1 MKRTVLSVTS
11 IALTALLLSSCAD
24 FFQGKVAMGTHAE
37 IASLADVVVPQ
48 EQIEQLA
55 SPRQVFVS
63 SGDSPNTIT
72 VSWTPVE
79 EASSYRLERAI
90 VTAPNENGVWLTP
103 EESDYA
109 VISGTSTSSATL
121 YGRTSYTDTILSQN
135 TMRYTAPEYGYRY
148 YYRVCA
154 ENAFKGYDS
163 SEYTVC
169 TQPGVLFAPPT
180 EVKASA
186 GSSDTSVQLTWT
198 KSTSVTVRE
207 YSIYRSENE
216 DGTNAAYI
224 TSVKSNMNHYSDP
237 IADQNRGVVYY
248 YSIYA
253 ETSSGTKSCVS
264 ALAMGY
270 ARAEGAPPQVTGV
283 AVTNGRGTSASQ
295 IVIGWDNVG
304 AEHYAVYRSS
314 SKDSA
319 LTLLSPNVTGTSF
332 TDSANLSP
340 GLYYY
345 YQVQSWAED
354 PDDASKKI
362 KGQMSESSKTSAS
375 PAEGFILSPPSTV
388 AVSKSSGNHV
398 IMWTPAIGNQTEQND
413 YSYII
418 QGSNSQTTGFA
429 DLATVNASDLFF
441 FDGMYYSTIDR
452 DLAKPFY
459 RIKTVH
465 SNGSESELSAVTA
478 PAPDKPRSI
487 TVSCAANLASEMGS
501 DWQYNANEV
510 YPVKVTW
517 TPPAQTEDVLGYIV
531 YRSDKRDRGFKKLSV
546 GNDEKTYIITGTTFY
561 DINTTARPGKIYYY
575 RVLSV
580 NALEQG
586 ANYSDVAFGY
596 GAITANQYLRE
607 YNKTIMSSQKKL
619 TLMHKTPDTAKLG
632 SESINGAVCGTL
644 SYSAGM
650 NGAVSMPYS
659 EYSDFYIHA
668 NGKQDAS
675 PLTDEDEP
683 AIGSANGL
691 YFLISG
697 NTDTEIQGNLL
708 AKNGVMKGTVNCRGM
723 YPGRVIYNNIQ
734 IKGGAAGGGYY
745 LITREGFAEENVSWT
760 VGNE

>member
-1 MKRTVLSVTS
+1 MKRILSFTFAFS
-11 IALTALLLSSCAD
+11 ACLLLSSCAEL
-24 FFQGKVAMGTHAE
+24 FQGKVAMGTQSD

-48 EQIEQLA
+48 KKIEQLEA
-55 SPRQVFVS
+55 PRQVFAS
-63 SGDSPNTIT
+63 SGDSPSAIT

-79 EASSYRLERAI
+79 GASSYRLERAI
-90 VTAPNENGVWLTP
+90 VTGPDENGLWTEP
-103 EESDYA
+103 DESDYA

-121 YGRTSYTDTILSQN
+121 YNRTSYTDTILSQN
-135 TMRYTAPEYGYRY
+135 GMSYTAPQYSWRY
-148 YYRVCA
+148 YYRVSA
-154 ENAFKGYDS
+154 ENAFKGYGS
-163 SEYTVC
+163 SDFTVNIQAG
-169 TQPGVLFAPPT
+169 TLFAPPT

-186 GSSDTSVQLTWT
+186 GSSDIAINLSWT
-198 KSTSVTVRE
+198 KSTSSTVRE

-224 TSVKSNMNHYSDP
+224 TSVKSNMNHFSDP
-237 IADQNRGVVYY
+237 IAEQNRGVVYY

-253 ETSSGTKSCVS
+253 ETVSGTKSCVS

-283 AVTNGRGTSASQ
+283 KVSNGRGTTTDSIDIS
-295 IVIGWDNVG
+295 WDNVG

-319 LTLLSPNVTGTSF
+319 LSLIAPNVTGTTF
-332 TDSANLSP
+332 HDTTNL
-340 GLYYY
+340 LQDVYYY

-354 PDDASKKI
+354 PNDANKKI
-362 KGQMSESSKTSAS
+362 KGQMSDSSKTATS
-375 PAEGFILSPPSTV
+375 PAEGFILSPPSHI
-388 AVSKSSGNHV
+388 AVSKNTSGSHMA
-398 IMWTPAIGNQTEQND
+398 MWEPAIGNADEQGH
-413 YSYII
+413 YAYII
-418 QGSNSQTTGFA
+418 LGSESQTSGFNE
-429 DLATVNASDLFF
+429 VASVQAEELTFI
-441 FDGMYYSTIDR
+441 DGMYYYEIPASS
-452 DLAKPFY
+452 AKAFY
-459 RIKTVH
+459 KICTQ
-465 SNGSESELSAVTA
+465 NGGVVSVESAVTA
-478 PAPDKPRSI
+478 PAPDKVRSV
-487 TVSCAANLASEMGS
+487 TVSRAANLSSEMGS
-501 DWQYNANEV
+501 DFAANANEV
-510 YPVKVTW
+510 YPVKITW
-517 TPPAQTEDVLGYIV
+517 TPPANASDVLGYIV
-531 YRSDKRDRGFKKLSV
+531 YRSDKKDRGFKKLSV
-546 GNDEKTYIITGTTFY
+546 GNDERTYIVSGTTFY
-561 DINTTARPGKIYYY
+561 DINASARPGKIYYY
-575 RVLSV
+575 QVLSV

-586 ANYSDVAFGY
+586 ANYSDVVYGY
-596 GAITANQYLRE
+596 GALTAAQYLRE

-632 SESINGAVCGTL
+632 SESINGAVCGSL

-745 LITREGFAEENVSWT
+745 LITREGFAEEKVSWT